1 VEGNLN
7 INKLKYKQTMTTAIL
22 ILLLSATW
30 FLLGYKFA
38 TIHPPKKKLPTKL

>member
-7 INKLKYKQTMTTAIL
+7 INKLKYKQTMAIL